1 MVKLRFHRQEFQ
13 FPYSFSASLVRHLN
27 IFTLGKRDINN
38 AQMKKKKNE
47 KASKTFNIG
56 SKSGSKSIRSLV
68 TPTLY

>member
-38 AQMKKKKNE
+38 AQIKKKYE
-47 KASKTFNIG
+47 KANRP
-56 SKSGSKSIRSLV
+56 SISALNLAVSQFAR
-68 TPTLY
+68 

>member
-38 AQMKKKKNE
+38 AQMKKKKT
-47 KASKTFNIG
+47 KRPARP
-56 SKSGSKSIRSLV
+56 SISALNQAVSQFAR
-68 TPTLY
+68 